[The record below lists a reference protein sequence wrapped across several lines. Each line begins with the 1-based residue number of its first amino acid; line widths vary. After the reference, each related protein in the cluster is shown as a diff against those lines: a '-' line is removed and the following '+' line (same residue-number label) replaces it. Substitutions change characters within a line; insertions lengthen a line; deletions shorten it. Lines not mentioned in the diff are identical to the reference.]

1 MPKQADSNKLSIAGI
16 ALSHP
21 DKVLWPAAKPDG
33 AFTKLDLAQHYQ
45 AFADRIL
52 LHVAGRPVS
61 LVRAPDGIEGQKFF
75 QRHANKQ
82 AIKARPIKVSG
93 EMEPYVAI
101 DDLAGL
107 VSLAQAAMTRIPSPA
122 VRDCEVGWSGGGSVA

>member
-61 LVRAPDGIEGQKFF
+61 LVRAPDGALCGDRRFGG
-75 QRHANKQ
+75 
-82 AIKARPIKVSG
+82 ARQPC
-93 EMEPYVAI
+93 
-101 DDLAGL
+101 AGRR
-107 VSLAQAAMTRIPSPA
+107 S
-122 VRDCEVGWSGGGSVA
+122 